1 MDYNMLNEVGVFVD
15 KFFVVK
21 VDFFF
26 IFNMGECFDYD
37 DIVNV
42 VEYKWNKGKYR
53 NLWIMVRMYILEF
66 ILYDNVYW

>member
-1 MDYNMLNEVGVFVD
+1 MDYNMLNEVGVFVE

-26 IFNMGECFDYD
+26 NFNMGECIDYD

-42 VEYKWNKGKYR
+42 VEYK
-53 NLWIMVRMYILEF
+53 
-66 ILYDNVYW
+66 